1 MRLFPILAAIVA
13 IAAIYML
20 VFERDRLTTLLAPG
34 GEAVTTAKAAAP
46 APDAAAAAPA
56 DTGGAPVGVV
66 VLRSTARQIDRA
78 VTLRGRTE
86 ADRQVELR
94 AETSGQVVSDPL
106 RKGALVEAGQTLCAI
121 DPGTRASDLAT
132 ARARLAEARAR
143 VPEAE
148 ARKPEAEARVD
159 EARARVT
166 EAQSRL
172 EEAEINY
179 TAASKLGEQGFAAE
193 TRVAA
198 TRAAMRGAEAAVVSA
213 RAGLK
218 AAQSGLKGVAAGIE
232 AARAGIESAR
242 AAVAAAERE
251 IAQLSIT
258 APFGGLLESDTAEL
272 GSLLQ
277 PGDLCATVIRLD
289 PMVLVGFVAE
299 TEVGRVRVGA
309 AATARLA
316 SGETATGEVV
326 FVSRAAD
333 PATRTFRVEAR
344 AANPDLILRDG
355 QTAEISIEADGT
367 LAHLLPQ
374 SALTLSDEGT
384 LGLRTVD
391 AENRV
396 HFAPVT
402 LVRDAPDGVWVT
414 GLPDVADVIVIG
426 QEYVSE
432 GVQVAP
438 SYREIGQ

>member
-1 MRLFPILAAIVA
+1 MRLFPILSAILA
-13 IAAIYML
+13 IAVIYAA
-20 VFERDRLTTLLAPG
+20 VFERDRMAAILAPG
-34 GEAVTTAKAAAP
+34 DRTDSAAETTAATPDTAGDATGTEAP
-46 APDAAAAAPA
+46 M
-56 DTGGAPVGVV
+56 GVV
-66 VLRSTARQIDRA
+66 VVRSAARPIDRA

-94 AETSGQVVSDPL
+94 AETAGQVISDPL
-106 RKGALVEAGQTLCAI
+106 RKGTLVDAGQTLCAI

-132 ARARLAEARAR
+132 ARARLAEALAR

-148 ARKPEAEARVD
+148 ARRPEAAARVEEAEAL
-159 EARARVT
+159 VT

-172 EEAEINY
+172 EEAQINY
-179 TAASKLGEQGFAAE
+179 NAASRLSEEGFAAE

-198 TRAAMRGAEAAVVSA
+198 TRAAVRGAEAAVVSA

-218 AAQSGLKGVAAGIE
+218 AAQSGLKSVAAEIE
-232 AARAGIESAR
+232 AARAGVESAR
-242 AAVAAAERE
+242 AAVASAERE
-251 IAQLSIT
+251 IERLTIA

-277 PGDLCATVIRLD
+277 PGSLCATVIRLD
-289 PMVLVGFVAE
+289 PIVLVGFVAE
-299 TEVGRVRVGA
+299 TEVSRVRLDA
-309 AATARLA
+309 AASARLA
-316 SGETATGEVV
+316 SGETVTGKVV

-333 PATRTFRVEAR
+333 PTTRTFRVEAEV
-344 AANPDLILRDG
+344 ANPDLTLRDG
-355 QTAEISIEADGT
+355 QTAEIEIAAAGT
-367 LAHLLPQ
+367 TAHLLPQ

-396 HFAPVT
+396 RFVPVA
-402 LVRDAPDGVWVT
+402 LLRDAPNGVWVT
-414 GLPDVADVIVIG
+414 GLPDTADVIVIG
-426 QEYVSE
+426 QEYVTE